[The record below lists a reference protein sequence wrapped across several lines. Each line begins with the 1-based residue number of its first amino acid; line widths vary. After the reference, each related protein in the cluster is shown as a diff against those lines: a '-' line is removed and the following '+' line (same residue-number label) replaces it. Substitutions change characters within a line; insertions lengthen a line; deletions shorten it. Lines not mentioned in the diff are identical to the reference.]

1 MGYDPR
7 EVTFY
12 SVSPV
17 ALCPVYISPPEQEIL
32 DIYIYIFLT
41 TSFTHFLFLLF
52 HVSLFF
58 LAPFSH
64 TLYYFIGFIHKN
76 KTVCWLFFIFF

>member
-7 EVTFY
+7 GVTFY

-32 DIYIYIFLT
+32 DIYIFFNHFFYTFPPLSPFPRLTFFVSPFFSYIV
-41 TSFTHFLFLLF
+41 LF
-52 HVSLFF
+52 HWFHS
-58 LAPFSH
+58 
-64 TLYYFIGFIHKN
+64 
-76 KTVCWLFFIFF
+76 